1 MIRVILVERVP
12 LFRVGLRITLE
23 RFGEFL
29 ILESTDSTEI
39 LEWANEHHPDVV
51 ILDAG
56 LPATDPLELTWMLR
70 QATPS
75 IGILILAASQHTS
88 SEDEEQLFQFFRHG
102 ANAFEFRSITPDM
115 LVESV
120 HRVACGE
127 YLIGSEG
134 LLPRPSARIMP
145 ALKTRLHREMSTS
158 EDEEPVSTFPLSGRE
173 VEILD
178 HIARGSSNKEIA
190 KSLKISDQTVKNHIT
205 SILKKLSVDDRTAA
219 VVYALRRHWI
229 SLESP
234 GAAGDSVAAGTAI

>member
-56 LPATDPLELTWMLR
+56 LPTTDPLELTWMLR

-134 LLPRPSARIMP
+134 LLPRPSARIAVP
-145 ALKTRLHREMSTS
+145 LKTPHRHGEV
-158 EDEEPVSTFPLSGRE
+158 DLAHAQGGPVSTLPISPRE
-173 VEILD
+173 VEILE

-190 KSLKISDQTVKNHIT
+190 KSLQISDQTVKNHIT
-205 SILKKLSVDDRTAA
+205 SILKKLSVDDC
-219 VVYALRRHWI
+219 V
-229 SLESP
+229 
-234 GAAGDSVAAGTAI
+234 